1 MTAPDPQPC
10 GCTATHLCEAAE
22 VARAAS
28 REPTEAGAA
37 AFRELIR
44 HRARWLAVPGCRE
57 RGEAHRSDEVDQER
71 ASRAGGGVGCR
82 LGAEGEVRE
91 L

>member
-10 GCTATHLCEAAE
+10 GCTATHLC
-22 VARAAS
+22 
-28 REPTEAGAA
+28 EAGAA